1 MSFLTK
7 EEIEKRIE
15 ADQLIE
21 LPEQSHG
28 PDNRRNNLNQA
39 SYDLCLGKEIYM
51 VGDAAPQV
59 LTDNAP
65 YASLAPGQF
74 AILTTHEIIS
84 MPGDLLAFISLKST
98 FKFQG
103 LVNISGFHVDPTFRG
118 KLRFGVQNVGP
129 SDIRLKFGEPT
140 FTIFFA
146 TLSAGGIGT
155 TREKSS
161 KTHFRPTPNGI
172 RLQDVQLLGGS
183 SLSLASLHKE
193 VERLSVLVKVYGGLA
208 IAALAALI
216 VDLVQRLR

>member
-1 MSFLTK
+1 MSFLTQ
-7 EEIEKRIE
+7 EEIEKRID
-15 ADQLIE
+15 ADHLIE
-21 LPEQSHG
+21 LPEHSHG
-28 PDNRRNNLNQA
+28 PDTRRDNLNQA

-51 VGDAAPQV
+51 VGDAAPKV
-59 LTDNAP
+59 LTNNAP

-84 MPGDLLAFISLKST
+84 MPSDLLAFISLKST

-129 SDIRLKFGEPT
+129 SDIRLKYGEPT

-146 TLSAGGIGT
+146 TLSTGGIGAA
-155 TREKSS
+155 REKSS

-172 RLQDVQLLGGS
+172 RLQDVQLLGGG

-193 VERLSVLVKVYGGLA
+193 VERLSTLVKIYGGLA
-208 IAALAALI
+208 IAALAALLI
-216 VDLVQRLR
+216 DLLQRLH

>member
-7 EEIEKRIE
+7 EEIEKRID

-21 LPEQSHG
+21 LPEHSHG

-103 LVNISGFHVDPTFRG
+103 LVNISGFHVDPTFQG

-129 SDIRLKFGEPT
+129 SDIRLKFGDPT

-146 TLSAGGIGT
+146 TLSAGEIGT
-155 TREKSS
+155 IREKSS
-161 KTHFRPTPNGI
+161 KTHFRPTANGI
-172 RLQDVQLLGGS
+172 RLQDVQLLGGG

-193 VERLSVLVKVYGGLA
+193 VERLSVLVKIYGALA

-216 VDLVQRLR
+216 VDLLQRLH